1 MWSDPIVEE
10 TRKIRDEIAAR
21 FNYDVEALG
30 RYYQEQ
36 QAKENRVVIRRVT
49 RCKMER
55 KDQSIKATLSE
66 RQFVELCN
74 DVATE
79 ASEVWALNPQ
89 LEKKTALLSRLQ
101 TRVQTKLLFFPIGF
115 VAHEGKT
122 PEETAYRSALDN
134 VCNVLTYF
142 GKVAIDFD
150 CPETIARELFDKVRE

>member
-101 TRVQTKLLFFPIGF
+101 TRV
-115 VAHEGKT
+115 
-122 PEETAYRSALDN
+122 
-134 VCNVLTYF
+134 
-142 GKVAIDFD
+142 
-150 CPETIARELFDKVRE
+150 